1 MKIIVW
7 IEFSHG
13 KVKSAS
19 LEALGS
25 ARTLAESA
33 SGEVIA
39 VLCGPGAGQAASSMV
54 TAGAHPRRSRLRSD
68 ATVLA

>member
-25 ARTLAESA
+25 ARTLPRHGPAPADTAFTSA
-33 SGEVIA
+33 
-39 VLCGPGAGQAASSMV
+39 
-54 TAGAHPRRSRLRSD
+54 
-68 ATVLA
+68 

>member
-33 SGEVIA
+33 SGDVIA
-39 VLCGPGAGQAASSMV
+39 VLCGPAPGFKVHA
-54 TAGAHPRRSRLRSD
+54 TANYIDDLSHQFLWRQICLRQ
-68 ATVLA
+68 